1 MGKVFNKGLDKDG
14 EKGLLKRL
22 KNIEDNNQEQLKAIK
37 GKTGLK
43 SQIDLFEKE
52 LSSKAVTLLKEI
64 KEIKDNVDYDKLFFT
79 GGNKKVHHIKKFKT
93 LEKLTNDIYK
103 RNTKTDEA
111 EIKQNEFFEELR
123 KLKDYPARGPKHI
136 DLKESVSKNT
146 NKFYDGWKKIV
157 YGFKNGI
164 LPLSKKGGMKTDSAD
179 QQPSISDTREQRRF
193 DYFFTAN

>member
-22 KNIEDNNQEQLKAIK
+22 KNIEDNIQEQLKAIK

-79 GGNKKVHHIKKFKT
+79 GGNKKVHHLKKFKT

-111 EIKQNEFFEELR
+111 EIKQNEFF
-123 KLKDYPARGPKHI
+123 
-136 DLKESVSKNT
+136 
-146 NKFYDGWKKIV
+146 
-157 YGFKNGI
+157 
-164 LPLSKKGGMKTDSAD
+164 
-179 QQPSISDTREQRRF
+179 
-193 DYFFTAN
+193 